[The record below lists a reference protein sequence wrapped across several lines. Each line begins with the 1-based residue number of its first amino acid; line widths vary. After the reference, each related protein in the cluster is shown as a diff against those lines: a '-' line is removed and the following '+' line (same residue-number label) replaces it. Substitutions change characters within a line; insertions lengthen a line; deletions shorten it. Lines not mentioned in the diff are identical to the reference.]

1 MAHLRESI
9 QDTRMQIVL
18 NTASV
23 ANTIFMR
30 DTDIVNRMIEE
41 IWQKCFERG
50 NPWVQEDY
58 KVLS

>member
-1 MAHLRESI
+1 
-9 QDTRMQIVL
+9 MQIVL